1 MTIPEREYEKPCQ
14 SFGVITIGVERD
26 ALCEWNDK

>member
-1 MTIPEREYEKPCQ
+1 MTIPEREYKPCQ